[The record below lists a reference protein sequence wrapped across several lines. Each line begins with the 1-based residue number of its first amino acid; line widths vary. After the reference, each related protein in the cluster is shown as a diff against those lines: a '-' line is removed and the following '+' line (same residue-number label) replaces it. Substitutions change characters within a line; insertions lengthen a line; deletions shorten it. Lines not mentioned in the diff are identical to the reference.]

1 MTTETLAA
9 GDPARSRARPPHP
22 GTRALRSM
30 LVRGGG
36 AALSGA
42 LLYAGFPPRDWWFL
56 ALIALAILTA
66 VLRGVGVRL
75 GAAYGAVAGAAFFV
89 PLLPWVGEYVG
100 AAPWLTLAVIQA
112 GFLALFGA
120 AVPVLWR
127 LPAAPLWIACAWV
140 GTEAVRSRAPFGGF
154 PWGRTA
160 FGQADGP
167 LLPLA
172 AWVGAPGIG
181 FVVALSG
188 AAAAAVAAEAVGRR
202 RPAKLLGPLGA
213 MVLVVALAAAAESA
227 SAPHSTRSDGPGS
240 SGGSGSP
247 NASEVTL
254 ALVQGNVP
262 RAGLDFNA
270 QRRAVLDNHVARTLQ
285 LAADVD
291 AGRALRPSLLVWP
304 ENSSD
309 IDPLRNPDA
318 AAAITGAARAVGAPI
333 LVGAVLRRG
342 DGTTTNTSMVWD
354 PVTGPADTH
363 DKRQLVPFGEYLP
376 MRPLVSAV
384 VPSAARAGNFVPGNG
399 DGVVEIA
406 GLPVAVATC
415 YEVAFDALVTDSV
428 RAGAQL
434 ITVPTNNATF
444 GRTEM
449 TYQQLA
455 MSRLRAVEHGRSVVV
470 SATSGVSAIIDPTGK
485 VTQRT
490 DLFTPA
496 ALVATLPIDSDLTL
510 ATRLGSTPEGAATAA
525 AVLALIAAS
534 IAARQARRRAPHS
547 ADASTPE
554 SQT

>member
-9 GDPARSRARPPHP
+9 GDPVRSGARAGDLRA
-22 GTRALRSM
+22 RALRAL
-30 LVRGGG
+30 LVRAGG
-36 AALSGA
+36 AALSGG
-42 LLYAGFPPRDWWFL
+42 LLWAGFPPRDWWFL
-56 ALIALAILTA
+56 AVIALAILTA
-66 VLRGVGVRL
+66 VLRGVGVRA
-75 GAAYGAVAGAAFFV
+75 GAAYGGAAGAAFFV

-100 AAPWLTLAVIQA
+100 AAPWLALAVIQA
-112 GFLALFGA
+112 GFVALFGA
-120 AVPVLWR
+120 AAAALWR

-140 GTEAVRSRAPFGGF
+140 GAEAVRSRVPFGGF

-160 FGQADGP
+160 FGQAEGP

-181 FVVALSG
+181 FVVALVG
-188 AAAAAVAAEAVGRR
+188 AATIAVAAEVMGGRR
-202 RPAKLLGPLGA
+202 VAQLIGPLGA
-213 MVLVVALAAAAESA
+213 MALVFALTAAAATA
-227 SAPHSTRSDGPGS
+227 TTPQSAPADRR
-240 SGGSGSP
+240 
-247 NASEVTL
+247 EVTL

-270 QRRAVLDNHVARTLQ
+270 QRRAVLDNHVARTLA
-285 LAADVD
+285 LAADID
-291 AGRALRPSLLVWP
+291 AGRALRPSLIIWP

-318 AAAITGAARAVGAPI
+318 AAAITGAARAVGVPI

-376 MRPLVSAV
+376 LRPLVTAL

-406 GLPVAVATC
+406 GLRVAVATC
-415 YEVAFDALVTDSV
+415 YEVAFDALVTDAV
-428 RAGAQL
+428 RTGAQL
-434 ITVPTNNATF
+434 IAVPTNNATF

-455 MSRLRAVEHGRSVVV
+455 MSRVRAVEHGRSVVV
-470 SATSGVSAIIDPTGK
+470 SATSGVSAIIDPTGE

-490 DLFTPA
+490 DLFTPD
-496 ALVATLPIDSDLTL
+496 ALVATLPLGDELTL
-510 ATRLGSTPEGAATAA
+510 ATRLGSAPEGIGTAA

-534 IAARQARRRAPHS
+534 IAARRTRRGTPNPAGAPAQVS
-547 ADASTPE
+547 GT
-554 SQT
+554 

>member
-9 GDPARSRARPPHP
+9 GDPVRSGARAGDLRA
-22 GTRALRSM
+22 RALRAL
-30 LVRGGG
+30 LVRAGG
-36 AALSGA
+36 AALSGG
-42 LLYAGFPPRDWWFL
+42 LLWAGFPPRDWWFL
-56 ALIALAILTA
+56 AVIALAILTA
-66 VLRGVGVRL
+66 VLRGVGVRA
-75 GAAYGAVAGAAFFV
+75 GAAYGGAAGAAFFV

-100 AAPWLTLAVIQA
+100 AAPWLALAVIQA
-112 GFLALFGA
+112 GFVALFGA
-120 AVPVLWR
+120 AAAALWR

-140 GTEAVRSRAPFGGF
+140 GAEAVRSRVPFGGF

-160 FGQADGP
+160 FGQAEGP

-181 FVVALSG
+181 FVVALVG
-188 AAAAAVAAEAVGRR
+188 AATIAVAAEVMGGRR
-202 RPAKLLGPLGA
+202 VAQLIGPLGA
-213 MVLVVALAAAAESA
+213 MALVFALTAAAATA
-227 SAPHSTRSDGPGS
+227 TTPQSAPADRR
-240 SGGSGSP
+240 
-247 NASEVTL
+247 EVTL

-270 QRRAVLDNHVARTLQ
+270 QRRAVLDNHVARTLA
-285 LAADVD
+285 LAADID
-291 AGRALRPSLLVWP
+291 AGRALRPSLIIWP

-318 AAAITGAARAVGAPI
+318 AAAITGAARAVGVPI

-376 MRPLVSAV
+376 LRPLVTAL

-406 GLPVAVATC
+406 GLRVAVATC
-415 YEVAFDALVTDSV
+415 YEVAFDALVTDAV
-428 RAGAQL
+428 RTGAQL
-434 ITVPTNNATF
+434 IAVPTNNATF

-455 MSRLRAVEHGRSVVV
+455 MSRVRAVEHGRSVVV
-470 SATSGVSAIIDPTGK
+470 SATSGVSAIIDPTGE

-490 DLFTPA
+490 DLFTPD
-496 ALVATLPIDSDLTL
+496 ALVATLPLGDELTL
-510 ATRLGSTPEGAATAA
+510 ATRLGSAPDGIGTAA

-534 IAARQARRRAPHS
+534 IAARRTRRGTPNPAGAPAQVS
-547 ADASTPE
+547 GT
-554 SQT
+554 

>member
-9 GDPARSRARPPHP
+9 GDPARSGARP
-22 GTRALRSM
+22 GDLRARALRAL

-36 AALSGA
+36 AALSGG
-42 LLYAGFPPRDWWFL
+42 LLWAGFPPRDWWFL
-56 ALIALAILTA
+56 AVIALAILTA
-66 VLRGVGVRL
+66 VLRGVGVRA

-100 AAPWLTLAVIQA
+100 AAPWLALAVIQA
-112 GFLALFGA
+112 GFVALFGA
-120 AVPVLWR
+120 AAAALWR

-140 GTEAVRSRAPFGGF
+140 GAEAVRSRVPFGGF

-160 FGQADGP
+160 FGQAEGP

-181 FVVALSG
+181 FVVALVG
-188 AAAAAVAAEAVGRR
+188 AATTAAAAEVMGRR
-202 RPAKLLGPLGA
+202 RVAQLIGPLGA
-213 MVLVVALAAAAESA
+213 MALVLALTAAAATA
-227 SAPHSTRSDGPGS
+227 TTPQSAPADRR
-240 SGGSGSP
+240 
-247 NASEVTL
+247 EVTL

-270 QRRAVLDNHVARTLQ
+270 QRRAVLDNHVARTLE
-285 LAADVD
+285 LAADID
-291 AGRALRPSLLVWP
+291 AGRALRPSLVIWP

-318 AAAITGAARAVGAPI
+318 AAAITGAARAVGVPI

-376 MRPLVSAV
+376 LRPLVTAL

-406 GLPVAVATC
+406 GLRVAVATC
-415 YEVAFDALVTDSV
+415 YEVAFDALVTDAV
-428 RAGAQL
+428 RTGAQL
-434 ITVPTNNATF
+434 IAVPTNNATF

-455 MSRLRAVEHGRSVVV
+455 MSRVRAVEHGRSVVV
-470 SATSGVSAIIDPTGK
+470 SATSGVSAIIDPTGE

-496 ALVATLPIDSDLTL
+496 ALVATLPLGDELTL
-510 ATRLGSTPEGAATAA
+510 ATRLGSAPEGAATAA

-534 IAARQARRRAPHS
+534 IAARRTRRGTPNPAGAP
-547 ADASTPE
+547 AQVAGT
-554 SQT
+554 

>member
-9 GDPARSRARPPHP
+9 GDPARSGARP
-22 GTRALRSM
+22 GDLRARALRAL

-36 AALSGA
+36 AALSGG
-42 LLYAGFPPRDWWFL
+42 LLWAGFPPRDWWFF
-56 ALIALAILTA
+56 AVIALAILTA
-66 VLRGVGVRL
+66 VLRGVGVRA

-100 AAPWLTLAVIQA
+100 AAPWLALAVIQA
-112 GFLALFGA
+112 GFVALFGA
-120 AVPVLWR
+120 AAAALWR

-140 GTEAVRSRAPFGGF
+140 GAEAVRSRVPFGGF

-160 FGQADGP
+160 FGQAEGP

-181 FVVALSG
+181 FVVALVG
-188 AAAAAVAAEAVGRR
+188 AATTAAAAEVMGRR
-202 RPAKLLGPLGA
+202 RVAQLIGPLGA
-213 MVLVVALAAAAESA
+213 MALVLALTAAAATA
-227 SAPHSTRSDGPGS
+227 TTPQSAPADRR
-240 SGGSGSP
+240 
-247 NASEVTL
+247 EVTL

-270 QRRAVLDNHVARTLQ
+270 QRRAVLDNHVARTLE
-285 LAADVD
+285 LAADID
-291 AGRALRPSLLVWP
+291 AGRALRPSLVIWP

-318 AAAITGAARAVGAPI
+318 AAAITGAARAVGVPI

-376 MRPLVSAV
+376 LRPLVTAL

-406 GLPVAVATC
+406 GLRVAVATC
-415 YEVAFDALVTDSV
+415 YEVAFDALVTDAV
-428 RAGAQL
+428 RTGAQL
-434 ITVPTNNATF
+434 IAVPTNNATF

-455 MSRLRAVEHGRSVVV
+455 MSRVRAVEHGRSVVV
-470 SATSGVSAIIDPTGK
+470 SATSGVSAIIDPTGE

-496 ALVATLPIDSDLTL
+496 ALVATLPLGDELTL
-510 ATRLGSTPEGAATAA
+510 ATRLGSAPEGAATAA

-534 IAARQARRRAPHS
+534 IAARRTRRGTPNPAGAP
-547 ADASTPE
+547 AQVAGT
-554 SQT
+554 

>member
-9 GDPARSRARPPHP
+9 GDPARSGARP
-22 GTRALRSM
+22 GDLRARALRAL

-36 AALSGA
+36 AALSGG
-42 LLYAGFPPRDWWFL
+42 LLWAGFPPRDWWFL
-56 ALIALAILTA
+56 AVIALAILTA
-66 VLRGVGVRL
+66 VLRGVGVRA

-100 AAPWLTLAVIQA
+100 AAPWLALAVIQA
-112 GFLALFGA
+112 GFVALFGA
-120 AVPVLWR
+120 AAAALWR

-140 GTEAVRSRAPFGGF
+140 GAEAVRSRVPFGGL

-160 FGQADGP
+160 FGQAEGP

-181 FVVALSG
+181 FVVALVG
-188 AAAAAVAAEAVGRR
+188 AATTAAAAEVMGRR
-202 RPAKLLGPLGA
+202 RVAQLIGPLGA
-213 MVLVVALAAAAESA
+213 MALVLALTAAAATA
-227 SAPHSTRSDGPGS
+227 TTPQSAPADRR
-240 SGGSGSP
+240 
-247 NASEVTL
+247 EVTL

-270 QRRAVLDNHVARTLQ
+270 QRRAVLDNHVARTLE
-285 LAADVD
+285 LAADID
-291 AGRALRPSLLVWP
+291 AGRALRPSLVIWP

-318 AAAITGAARAVGAPI
+318 AAAITGAARAVGVPI

-376 MRPLVSAV
+376 LRPLVTAL

-406 GLPVAVATC
+406 GLRVAVATC
-415 YEVAFDALVTDSV
+415 YEVAFDALVTDAV
-428 RAGAQL
+428 RTGAQL
-434 ITVPTNNATF
+434 IAVPTNNATF

-455 MSRLRAVEHGRSVVV
+455 MSRVRAVEHGRSVVV
-470 SATSGVSAIIDPTGK
+470 SATSGVSAIIDPTGE

-496 ALVATLPIDSDLTL
+496 ALVATLPLGDELTL
-510 ATRLGSTPEGAATAA
+510 ATRLGSAPEGAATAA

-534 IAARQARRRAPHS
+534 IAARRTRRGTPNPAGAP
-547 ADASTPE
+547 AQVAGT
-554 SQT
+554 

>member
-9 GDPARSRARPPHP
+9 GDPARSGARP
-22 GTRALRSM
+22 GDLRARALRAL

-36 AALSGA
+36 AALSGG
-42 LLYAGFPPRDWWFL
+42 LLWAGFPPRDWWFF
-56 ALIALAILTA
+56 AVIALAILTA
-66 VLRGVGVRL
+66 VLRGVGVRA

-100 AAPWLTLAVIQA
+100 AAPWLALAVIQA
-112 GFLALFGA
+112 GFVALFGA
-120 AVPVLWR
+120 AAAALWR

-140 GTEAVRSRAPFGGF
+140 GAEAVRSRVPFGGF

-160 FGQADGP
+160 FGQAEGP

-181 FVVALSG
+181 FVVALVG
-188 AAAAAVAAEAVGRR
+188 AATT
-202 RPAKLLGPLGA
+202 
-213 MVLVVALAAAAESA
+213 AAAAEVMGRRRVA
-227 SAPHSTRSDGPGS
+227 QLIGPLGEMALVLALTAAAATATTPQSAPADRR
-240 SGGSGSP
+240 
-247 NASEVTL
+247 EVTL

-270 QRRAVLDNHVARTLQ
+270 QRRAVLDNHVARTLE
-285 LAADVD
+285 LAADID
-291 AGRALRPSLLVWP
+291 AGRALRPSLVIWP

-318 AAAITGAARAVGAPI
+318 AAAITGAARAVGVPI

-376 MRPLVSAV
+376 LRPLVTAL

-406 GLPVAVATC
+406 GLRVAVATC
-415 YEVAFDALVTDSV
+415 YEVAFDALVTDAV
-428 RAGAQL
+428 RTGAQL
-434 ITVPTNNATF
+434 IAVPTNNATF

-455 MSRLRAVEHGRSVVV
+455 MSRVRAVEHGRSVVV
-470 SATSGVSAIIDPTGK
+470 SATSGVSAIIDPTGE

-496 ALVATLPIDSDLTL
+496 ALVATLPLGDELTL
-510 ATRLGSTPEGAATAA
+510 ATRLGSAPEGAATAA

-534 IAARQARRRAPHS
+534 IAARRTRRGTPNPAGAP
-547 ADASTPE
+547 AQVAGT
-554 SQT
+554 

>member
-1 MTTETLAA
+1 MPEVRVHTCKSWTSWTPSTAA
-9 GDPARSRARPPHP
+9 SAAVTSSMSSRA
-22 GTRALRSM
+22 
-30 LVRGGG
+30 G
-36 AALSGA
+36 A
-42 LLYAGFPPRDWWFL
+42 
-56 ALIALAILTA
+56 
-66 VLRGVGVRL
+66 
-75 GAAYGAVAGAAFFV
+75 
-89 PLLPWVGEYVG
+89 
-100 AAPWLTLAVIQA
+100 
-112 GFLALFGA
+112 
-120 AVPVLWR
+120 
-127 LPAAPLWIACAWV
+127 CC
-140 GTEAVRSRAPFGGF
+140 SRI
-154 PWGRTA
+154 R
-160 FGQADGP
+160 
-167 LLPLA
+167 
-172 AWVGAPGIG
+172 
-181 FVVALSG
+181 
-188 AAAAAVAAEAVGRR
+188 
-202 RPAKLLGPLGA
+202 
-213 MVLVVALAAAAESA
+213 
-227 SAPHSTRSDGPGS
+227 
-240 SGGSGSP
+240 
-247 NASEVTL
+247 
-254 ALVQGNVP
+254 
-262 RAGLDFNA
+262 
-270 QRRAVLDNHVARTLQ
+270 
-285 LAADVD
+285 
-291 AGRALRPSLLVWP
+291 RALRPSLLVWP

-554 SQT
+554 SET